1 MADYDLVII
10 GGSPV
15 GRYAAVRAIRQGAKK
30 VALVEPPLSAA
41 TTSLFDV
48 LAPHAINQLKA
59 VEAQQFL
66 LPSEYT
72 TSIPETEIS
81 QWAKNVVA
89 NIEEQNSPAILSA
102 LGVDVIVDNGEF
114 TSQKPLTFNVSNRQ
128 LLARSY
134 LIATGTSPVIPD
146 IEGLDA
152 TDYFTVKT
160 IWQQLPPTSA
170 KDWVIIGG
178 NPDSVMLAQTLTKL
192 GLNITLIVKR
202 PQIVGLDAD
211 IAQLLQAILEADG
224 IRVLTATPVSQI
236 KQIGKKKWIQAGD
249 RAIEAD
255 EVLICVGYQPNV
267 VDLNLEQVGVK
278 WSRQGIKVNTK
289 LQTTN
294 PYIYACGDI
303 IGGYP
308 FGNIANYEARI
319 AVNNGLLLPNAKVD
333 YRSIPWVIF
342 SQPQV
347 AQVGLNETKAKHFY
361 SDVLVIKKH
370 FKTLASAHIK
380 EELIGT
386 CKLVTR
392 HNGEILGATIVGCQ
406 ASELINVISLAIAQK
421 IKLSAIAQLA
431 PIYPSFSEVFE
442 QIGNSSIT
450 NKLH

>member
-15 GRYAAVRAIRQGAKK
+15 GRYAAVRAIKQGAKK
-30 VALVEPPLSAA
+30 VALVESPFTA

-66 LPSEYT
+66 LPSQYT
-72 TSIPETEIS
+72 TSIAVPEVS

-89 NIEEQNSPAILSA
+89 NIDEQNSPAILSA
-102 LGVDVIVDNGEF
+102 LGVDVIVDSGEF
-114 TSQKPLTFNVSNRQ
+114 TSQKPLTFNVSDRQ
-128 LLARSY
+128 LSAQSY
-134 LIATGTSPVIPD
+134 LIATGTLPTIPD
-146 IEGLDA
+146 IEGLQA
-152 TDYFTVKT
+152 IDYLTVRT
-160 IWQQLPPTSA
+160 IWQQLPPASA
-170 KDWVIIGG
+170 KDWAIIGG

-192 GLNITLIVKR
+192 GFNITLIVKR
-202 PQIVGLDAD
+202 PQIVAGLDAD

-224 IRVLTATPVSQI
+224 IRVLTATPVTQI

-249 RAIEAD
+249 RAIEVD
-255 EVLICVGYQPNV
+255 EVLICVGYQPNI
-267 VDLNLEQVGVK
+267 VDLNLEKVGVI
-278 WSRQGIKVNTK
+278 WNRRGIKVNNK

-294 PYIYACGDI
+294 PHIYACGDV

-308 FGNIANYEARI
+308 LANIANYEARI
-319 AVNNGLLLPNAKVD
+319 AVNNALLLPRAKVD
-333 YRSIPWVIF
+333 YRSIPWAIF

-347 AQVGLNETKAKHFY
+347 AQVGLNETKAKYFY
-361 SDVLVIKKH
+361 SDVLVIQQH
-370 FKTLASAHIK
+370 FKTLAAAHIQ

-386 CKLVTR
+386 CKLFTR
-392 HNGEILGATIVGCQ
+392 RNGEILGATIVGCQ

-421 IKLSAIAQLA
+421 IKLNAIAQLA

-442 QIGNSSIT
+442 QIANSNIT
-450 NKLH
+450 S

>member
-41 TTSLFDV
+41 TTSLYDV
-48 LAPHAINQLKA
+48 LAPHAIAQLQA

-72 TSIPETEIS
+72 TSIAATEVS
-81 QWAKNVVA
+81 QWTKNVVA

-102 LGVDVIVDNGEF
+102 LGVDVIAERGEF
-114 TSQKPLTFNVSNRQ
+114 TSQKPLTFNVRDRQ

-134 LIATGTSPVIPD
+134 LIATCPSPTIPD
-146 IEGLDA
+146 IEGLHA
-152 TDYFTVKT
+152 TDYLTVRA
-160 IWQQLPPTSA
+160 IWQQLPTSA
-170 KDWVIIGG
+170 KDWAIIGG

-192 GLNITLIVKR
+192 GFNISLIVKR
-202 PQIVGLDAD
+202 PQIVAGLDAD

-224 IRVLTATPVSQI
+224 IRVLTATSVTQI
-236 KQIGKKKWIQAGD
+236 KQIGQKKWIQAGD
-249 RAIEAD
+249 RAIEVD
-255 EVLICVGYQPNV
+255 EVLICVGCQPNI
-267 VDLNLEQVGVK
+267 VDFNLEKVGVK
-278 WSRQGIKVNTK
+278 WDRRGIKVNNQ

-294 PYIYACGDI
+294 PRIYACGDV

-308 FGNIANYEARI
+308 FMNIANYEARI
-319 AVNNGLLLPNAKVD
+319 AVNNSLLLPKAVVD
-333 YRSIPWVIF
+333 YRSVPWAIF

-361 SDVLVIKKH
+361 SDVLVVQKH
-370 FKTLASAHIK
+370 FKTLAAAHIK
-380 EELIGT
+380 EEIIGT
-386 CKLVTR
+386 CKLVAR
-392 HNGEILGATIVGCQ
+392 RNGEILGATIVGCQ

-421 IKLSAIAQLA
+421 IKLNAIAQLA

-442 QIGNSSIT
+442 
-450 NKLH
+450 

>member
-15 GRYAAVRAIRQGAKK
+15 GRYAAVRAIKQGAKK
-30 VALVEPPLSAA
+30 VALIEPLSAA

-48 LAPHAINQLKA
+48 LAPHAINQLRA

-72 TSIPETEIS
+72 TSIAGTEVS

-89 NIEEQNSPAILSA
+89 NVDERNSPAILSA
-102 LGVDVIVDNGEF
+102 LGVDVIIDRGEF
-114 TSQKPLTFNVSNRQ
+114 TSQKPLTFNLSDRQ

-134 LIATGTSPVIPD
+134 LIATATLPTIPD
-146 IEGLDA
+146 IQGLHA
-152 TDYFTVKT
+152 IDYLTVRT
-160 IWQQLPPTSA
+160 IWQQLPPTPT
-170 KDWVIIGG
+170 KDLVIIGG

-192 GLNITLIVKR
+192 GFNITLIVKR
-202 PQIVGLDAD
+202 PQIVAGLDAD

-236 KQIGKKKWIQAGD
+236 KQIGQKKWIQAGD

-255 EVLICVGYQPNV
+255 EVLICVGYQPNIG
-267 VDLNLEQVGVK
+267 DLNLEKVGVK
-278 WSRQGIKVNTK
+278 WNLRGIKVNNK

-294 PYIYACGDI
+294 PHIYACGDI

-308 FGNIANYEARI
+308 FANIANYEARI
-319 AVNNGLLLPNAKVD
+319 AVDNGLLLPSAKVD
-333 YRSIPWVIF
+333 YRSIPWAIF
-342 SQPQV
+342 SHPQV
-347 AQVGLNETKAKHFY
+347 AQVGLNETKANHFY
-361 SDVLVIKKH
+361 SDVLIIKTP
-370 FKTLASAHIK
+370 FKTLAAAHIQ

-386 CKLVTR
+386 CKLVAR
-392 HNGEILGATIVGCQ
+392 RNGEILGATIVGCQ
-406 ASELINVISLAIAQK
+406 AIELINVISLAIAQK
-421 IKLSAIAQLA
+421 IKLNAIAQLA

-442 QIGNSSIT
+442 QISNTSIT
-450 NKLH
+450 SKLH